1 MNTTEFIKLTTG
13 SIFAHRMRSFL
24 TALGISIG
32 IAAVVLLTSIGEGL
46 HQYVMSEFSQFGTN
60 IIKVQPGTTQT
71 HGGNVAALS
80 SFRPLSLDDARVL
93 EKIPGIIAVD
103 ALVQGNAEVEAHKR
117 QRRTTIYGVGPQFHV
132 VYDIKPSA
140 GSFLPKDNLVSPRP
154 YVVLGS
160 KVRDELFENRNPLGQ
175 RIRVGGQRYLV
186 IGVMES
192 KGQILGIDLD
202 DAVYIPTA
210 RAMDL
215 FNRNGLMEINVKY
228 RESAPVDEVLASLKR
243 SLIAR
248 HGTEDFT
255 LVTQE
260 QMLEVLSSILNV
272 LTFAVGALGGISL
285 FVGAIGVLTIMTIA
299 VNERVSEIGLLRA
312 LGAKKSQI
320 LLIFLGEAMVLA
332 SIGGFVGLL
341 IGAGGAQLLGLLFT
355 ALPVHTPWTFV
366 LIAEVIAILIGLL
379 AGVLPARRAAN
390 MDPVDALRTE

>member
-1 MNTTEFIKLTTG
+1 MNISDFIKLTTG

-60 IIKVQPGTTQT
+60 IIKIQPGVTQT
-71 HGGNVAALS
+71 HGANIASLS
-80 SFRPLSLDDARVL
+80 TVRPLSLDDAAAL

-103 ALVQGNAEVEAHKR
+103 AMVQGNAEVETHQR
-117 QRRTTIYGVGPQFHV
+117 QRRTTVYGVGPKFHI

-140 GSFLPKDNLVSPRP
+140 GTSLPEDNLVSPRP

-160 KVRDELFENRNPLGQ
+160 KVRKELFENRNPLGQ
-175 RIRVGGQRYLV
+175 RIRVGGHRYRV

-192 KGQILGIDLD
+192 KGQVLGIDLD

-215 FNRNGLMEINVKY
+215 FNRQGLMEINIKY
-228 RESAPVDEVLASLKR
+228 RESAPVAEVLASLKR
-243 SLIAR
+243 TLVSK
-248 HGTEDFT
+248 HGSEDFT

-260 QMLEVLSSILNV
+260 QMLEVLNSILNV

-312 LGAKKSQI
+312 LGAKKSLI
-320 LLIFLGEAMVLA
+320 LLIFLGEAIILA
-332 SIGGFVGLL
+332 SIGGFAGLI
-341 IGAGGAQLLGLLFT
+341 IGAGGAQLLGILFT
-355 ALPVHTPWTFV
+355 ALPVQTPWTFV
-366 LIAEVIAILIGLL
+366 FIAELIAVLIGLL
-379 AGVLPARRAAN
+379 AGVLPARKAAN
-390 MDPVDALRTE
+390 LDPVEALRTE